1 MTPLAYKQ
9 YISTSHSNLVLN
21 HPVTCTFHSIDVNW
35 LVYYINNIM
44 FGQEIIIDACVRDY
58 YDQPADGS
66 NNLLLSCNNLR
77 GIRVI
82 GNEVITTSNI
92 SMTLTSH
99 DGNQYDLKTIS
110 IEIITEL
117 SPCHPGFHY
126 DHTTERCYAMM
137 IMIS

>member
-1 MTPLAYKQ
+1 
-9 YISTSHSNLVLN
+9 
-21 HPVTCTFHSIDVNW
+21 
-35 LVYYINNIM
+35 M
-44 FGQEIIIDACVRDY
+44 FGQEIIIDASVRDY
-58 YDQPADGS
+58 YDQPADGTRFLVSSNDGDHQIIQSS

-126 DHTTERCYAMM
+126 DHKTERCYAMM